1 MHELL
6 KNAMRSV
13 CARVHHARS
22 LFHNV
27 CDFDHAPL
35 RARVLLCC
43 ARATV
48 EEHMDNLQFMPTIT
62 ITVANNDIDFLI
74 R

>member
-1 MHELL
+1 MFAILTIHPY
-6 KNAMRSV
+6 V
-13 CARVHHARS
+13 
-22 LFHNV
+22 
-27 CDFDHAPL
+27 
-35 RARVLLCC
+35 RVLLCC